1 MILFYN
7 NIPVKKTLIHIVG
20 VLKQDKM
27 DNRHTW
33 VPVGDHED
41 SILSLLEKNVI
52 VSPFTNLWAL
62 LSSYKPKKNE
72 GSINVFALHEL
83 LLFFFC
89 NLAPEQF
96 TPPRQTL
103 QYH

>member
-7 NIPVKKTLIHIVG
+7 NIPVKKTLKHIVG

-41 SILSLLEKNVI
+41 SILSLLEKKVRHS
-52 VSPFTNLWAL
+52 VPL
-62 LSSYKPKKNE
+62 YKPL
-72 GSINVFALHEL
+72 GSSIL
-83 LLFFFC
+83 L
-89 NLAPEQF
+89 
-96 TPPRQTL
+96 QT
-103 QYH
+103 QKERREH